1 MIRRCLSLMLTVCL
15 FWQSLAFAGIEVML
29 AHDTE
34 RHHAIMHFEGQVHH
48 HDEDGGVSVELDA
61 QAGVQHLMSD
71 ASMFAPAL
79 PPASM
84 PVFLAVGQ
92 DTMTELI
99 RQAAPPPCLSGL
111 ERPPR
116 TLF

>member
-1 MIRRCLSLMLTVCL
+1 MFRRCLSIMLTFCL
-15 FWQSLAFAGIEVML
+15 FWQSMAFAGIEVML
-29 AHDTE
+29 ADETAH
-34 RHHAIMHFEGQVHH
+34 HHAVMHFEGEVHH
-48 HDEDGGVSVELDA
+48 HDDEGQVSQDLDA

-79 PPASM
+79 LPAST
-84 PVFLAVGQ
+84 PVFLAVGR
-92 DTMTELI
+92 DTLTDLV
-99 RQAAPPPCLSGL
+99 RQEAPQPCLSGL